1 MPAIGTAAR
10 RPCLNFI
17 CRLPIR
23 GFGGNAFK
31 AGSATVVGRDDTL
44 QRLSHIINRITEII
58 LVVVLAAMAVVVFL
72 QVIFRYVL
80 NFPLFWTEE
89 FARYCLVWASL
100 LGSAVAVKRGQHIAV
115 TIVLERVPAGFRRV
129 MKMITLISVIVIL
142 AIILWGG
149 IQLVAITRAQIS
161 PALRVSMS
169 VPYLAV
175 PVGAALMLLHT
186 LGFLYETIFTKNRI
200 SPN

>member
-1 MPAIGTAAR
+1 
-10 RPCLNFI
+10 
-17 CRLPIR
+17 
-23 GFGGNAFK
+23 
-31 AGSATVVGRDDTL
+31 L
-44 QRLSHIINRITEII
+44 QRISDILNRITEGILII
-58 LVVVLAAMAVVVFL
+58 VLSGMAVVVFL

-80 NFPLFWTEE
+80 NLPLFWTEE
-89 FARYCLVWASL
+89 LARYCLVWASL

-115 TIVLERVPAGFRRV
+115 TIFMERLPPALRRGLT
-129 MKMITLISVIVIL
+129 MMALISVAAIL
-142 AIILWGG
+142 TIILWGG

-186 LGFLYETIFTKNRI
+186 IVYIFETLTAKGAQK
-200 SPN
+200 

>member
-1 MPAIGTAAR
+1 M
-10 RPCLNFI
+10 
-17 CRLPIR
+17 
-23 GFGGNAFK
+23 
-31 AGSATVVGRDDTL
+31 
-44 QRLSHIINRITEII
+44 QRISDILNRITEGI
-58 LVVVLAAMAVVVFL
+58 LVIVLAGMAVVVFL

-80 NFPLFWTEE
+80 NLPLFWTEE
-89 FARYCLVWASL
+89 LARYCLVWSSL

-115 TIVLERVPAGFRRV
+115 TIFMERLPPALRRWLTMV
-129 MKMITLISVIVIL
+129 ALISVAAIL

-149 IQLVAITRAQIS
+149 LQLVAITGAQIS

-186 LGFLYETIFTKNRI
+186 IVSIFETLADKAVD
-200 SPN
+200 

>member
-1 MPAIGTAAR
+1 M
-10 RPCLNFI
+10 
-17 CRLPIR
+17 
-23 GFGGNAFK
+23 
-31 AGSATVVGRDDTL
+31 
-44 QRLSHIINRITEII
+44 QRISDIINRITEAT
-58 LVVVLAAMAVVVFL
+58 LVIVLSGMAVVVLL

-89 FARYCLVWASL
+89 LARYCLVWSSL

-115 TIVLERVPAGFRRV
+115 TIFLERVPPGLRRGLT
-129 MKMITLISVIVIL
+129 MIALISVAAIL
-142 AIILWGG
+142 TIILWGG

-161 PALRVSMS
+161 PALRITMS

-186 LGFLYETIFTKNRI
+186 IVCIFETLRSLEAVVRKNGLK
-200 SPN
+200 P

>member
-1 MPAIGTAAR
+1 MSD
-10 RPCLNFI
+10 F
-17 CRLPIR
+17 
-23 GFGGNAFK
+23 
-31 AGSATVVGRDDTL
+31 
-44 QRLSHIINRITEII
+44 INRVTEGI
-58 LVVVLAAMAVVVFL
+58 LVIVLSGMAVVVLL

-80 NFPLFWTEE
+80 NLPLFWTEE
-89 FARYCLVWASL
+89 LARYCLVWSSL

-115 TIVLERVPAGFRRV
+115 TIFMERLPPLLRRGLT
-129 MKMITLISVIVIL
+129 MIALISVAAIL
-142 AIILWGG
+142 TIILWGG

-186 LGFLYETIFTKNRI
+186 IVRIFETLTTKE
-200 SPN
+200 PD

>member
-1 MPAIGTAAR
+1 M
-10 RPCLNFI
+10 
-17 CRLPIR
+17 
-23 GFGGNAFK
+23 
-31 AGSATVVGRDDTL
+31 
-44 QRLSHIINRITEII
+44 QRLSYSLNRITEII
-58 LVVVLAAMAVVVFL
+58 LVVVLSAMAVVVLL
-72 QVIFRYVL
+72 QVVFRYVL

-89 FARYCLVWASL
+89 FARYCLVWSSL

-115 TIVLERVPAGFRRV
+115 TIVVERVPAGARRV

-186 LGFLYETIFTKNRI
+186 LGFLYETVFTKNPPLPDRTK
-200 SPN
+200 PAATQQ

>member
-1 MPAIGTAAR
+1 MESEQKAI
-10 RPCLNFI
+10 
-17 CRLPIR
+17 
-23 GFGGNAFK
+23 
-31 AGSATVVGRDDTL
+31 L
-44 QRLSHIINRITEII
+44 QRISDIISRITEVILII
-58 LVVVLAAMAVVVFL
+58 VLSTMAVVVLL

-89 FARYCLVWASL
+89 FARYCLVWSSL

-115 TIVLERVPAGFRRV
+115 TIFMERFPPALRRGLTIV
-129 MKMITLISVIVIL
+129 ALIAVAVIL
-142 AIILWGG
+142 TIILWGG

-186 LGFLYETIFTKNRI
+186 IVFIFETI
-200 SPN
+200 SPKAAD

>member
-1 MPAIGTAAR
+1 
-10 RPCLNFI
+10 
-17 CRLPIR
+17 
-23 GFGGNAFK
+23 
-31 AGSATVVGRDDTL
+31 
-44 QRLSHIINRITEII
+44 
-58 LVVVLAAMAVVVFL
+58 MAVVVLL

-89 FARYCLVWASL
+89 FARYCLVWSSL

-115 TIVLERVPAGFRRV
+115 NIFMERFPPSLRRGLTIIA
-129 MKMITLISVIVIL
+129 LISVAVIL
-142 AIILWGG
+142 TIILWGG

-186 LGFLYETIFTKNRI
+186 IGFIFDTITAKI
-200 SPN
+200 AD

>member
-1 MPAIGTAAR
+1 M
-10 RPCLNFI
+10 
-17 CRLPIR
+17 
-23 GFGGNAFK
+23 
-31 AGSATVVGRDDTL
+31 
-44 QRLSHIINRITEII
+44 QRISNIINRITEVI
-58 LVVVLAAMAVVVFL
+58 LVGVLAAMAIVVFL

-89 FARYCLVWASL
+89 LARYCLVWASL

-115 TIVLERVPAGFRRV
+115 TIFVGRLPPALGRSL
-129 MKMITLISVIVIL
+129 KIIALISVAVIL

-186 LGFLYETIFTKNRI
+186 IGFIIGAITAKN
-200 SPN
+200 NNQ